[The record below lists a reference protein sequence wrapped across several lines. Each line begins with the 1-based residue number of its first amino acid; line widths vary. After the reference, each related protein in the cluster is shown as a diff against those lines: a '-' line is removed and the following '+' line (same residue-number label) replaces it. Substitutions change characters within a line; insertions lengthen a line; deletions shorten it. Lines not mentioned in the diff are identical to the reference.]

1 MTSLPAFATV
11 LGLLSASMSR
21 AIADESCPPWFIPQD
36 RDAGGNCT
44 CGSTLNGVIGCP
56 DEQIRKLDIAKC
68 YCMTSGQSN
77 ETVVGGCRYSCN
89 TKSKWYPE
97 PDRLDYHMCSKV
109 WKRTGLLCSKCMEG
123 YGPLVYSYR
132 AQCVQCPSNQ
142 PMLLFLGSFLPL
154 TVFCFTIMILRIS
167 IARPPMSTFVLVS
180 QFMALPEILQYIN
193 YIPFSGKIVTSFNH
207 KAHNTAWS
215 LFVGF
220 YGFWNLDILRSF
232 YPQICLSPR
241 MTTLHA
247 ALLEYLVALFPLL
260 MVFVI
265 YYSVKLYDHGY
276 RAIFCVCRPVHTC
289 LARLRRSIDIRTS
302 LIDAFATSIILS
314 VNKVIFT
321 SSSIL
326 QPVYVYSPYGNHSVC
341 VYLDPT
347 MEYFGWHHLPYA
359 LTALVFIFT
368 LILVPLLLLFL
379 YPLRCFQTFLNY
391 CGWQCQVLHVFADSF
406 QGCYK
411 DGTTGTRD
419 YRWFA
424 GVNILM
430 RFTFTV
436 IPLELA
442 RNSKPLAY
450 SFMIIGVALYM
461 SLLAIFQPYKKP
473 VHLKQDMVL
482 LLGLLL
488 WYSAMLDGALS
499 MAGWDL
505 FDIVLHMIILV
516 IGSLIP
522 VVYIAGL
529 IFHWL
534 LVVKKVHIWILRKIR
549 FSSERIRLLQ
559 HST

>member
-1 MTSLPAFATV
+1 
-11 LGLLSASMSR
+11 
-21 AIADESCPPWFIPQD
+21 
-36 RDAGGNCT
+36 
-44 CGSTLNGVIGCP
+44 
-56 DEQIRKLDIAKC
+56 
-68 YCMTSGQSN
+68 
-77 ETVVGGCRYSCN
+77 
-89 TKSKWYPE
+89 
-97 PDRLDYHMCSKV
+97 MCSKV

-142 PMLLFLGSFLPL
+142 LMLLFLGSFLLL
-154 TVFCFTIMILRIS
+154 TVFCLTIMILRIS

-180 QFMALPEILQYIN
+180 QFMALPEILQYT
-193 YIPFSGKIVTSFNH
+193 FLGKIVTFFNH

-247 ALLEYLVALFPLL
+247 VLLEYLVALFPHL

-379 YPLRCFQTFLNY
+379 YPLRCFQTFFNY

-482 LLGLLL
+482 LLGLLS

-534 LVVKKVHIWILRKIR
+534 LVVKKVHIWMLRKIR